1 MPRNPPQGMQ
11 RIIPYLSYADAPAA
25 IAFLCKAFGFEERF
39 RYPMPDGR
47 IGHAELGY
55 QDNVVMLASA
65 YEGFGESPLRLPAVH
80 AQVYCFVDDV
90 DSHFARARHEPA
102 PARAAPHQPGRGGQP
117 GGRCA
122 GARLPPPSRAI
133 RRPARL
139 ARRGGGVL
147 GRATRRI
154 QGARGAQAEAGVK
167 PEFARVTTLVE
178 VDPAEAFEVFTREI
192 DAWWKRGPRYRFA
205 SGALRFEGRVVKIDE
220 RRAPHS
226 CWPRSQA
233 ATASVRLRS

>member
-25 IAFLCKAFGFEERF
+25 IGFLCKAFGFEERF

-90 DSHFARARHEPA
+90 DAHFARARESGATVVGEPKNEHGTRFY
-102 PARAAPHQPGRGGQP
+102 RA
-117 GGRCA
+117 
-122 GARLPPPSRAI
+122 
-133 RRPARL
+133 
-139 ARRGGGVL
+139 
-147 GRATRRI
+147 
-154 QGARGAQAEAGVK
+154 
-167 PEFARVTTLVE
+167 
-178 VDPAEAFEVFTREI
+178 VDPEGHRWI
-192 DAWWKRGPRYRFA
+192 FA
-205 SGALRFEGRVVKIDE
+205 M
-220 RRAPHS
+220 PHAGD
-226 CWPRSQA
+226 PE
-233 ATASVRLRS
+233 